1 MIQIE
6 IKSAEVRNQ
15 REYRGAQ
22 WGEQEAALHCG
33 GDYPLRFKINR
44 KASEPFKPGRYVLGG
59 DSFVTDKHGNLKLGR
74 VRLEALPTAA
84 AAK

>member
-1 MIQIE
+1 MIQVE
-6 IKSAEVRNQ
+6 IKSSEVRNQ

-22 WGEQEAALHCG
+22 WGEQEAGLHTG

-44 KASEPFKPGRYVLGG
+44 KANEPLKPGRYLLAG
-59 DSFVTDKHGNLKLGR
+59 DSFVTDEHGNLKLGR
-74 VRLEALPTAA
+74 VRLEAMPV